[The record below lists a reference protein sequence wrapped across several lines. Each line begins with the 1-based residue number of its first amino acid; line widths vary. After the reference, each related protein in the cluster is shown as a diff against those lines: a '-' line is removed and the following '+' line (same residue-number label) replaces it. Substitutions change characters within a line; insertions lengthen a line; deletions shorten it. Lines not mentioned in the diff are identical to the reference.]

1 MPPAPE
7 LARWW
12 AALSERLAGTA
23 VAAGASSPVHGR
35 RHWCAG
41 ELLQEAV
48 TPSTTFYAAS
58 VTKQLI
64 AALVARAV
72 LDGHLGIPRPAP
84 VRTSW

>member
-1 MPPAPE
+1 MVGSAQRA
-7 LARWW
+7 ARGHSGGGRVQ
-12 AALSERLAGTA
+12 LT
-23 VAAGASSPVHGR
+23 GARPTSLVRP
-35 RHWCAG
+35 G

-64 AALVARAV
+64 AALVAPAV